1 MMMKWQTPVYRVN
14 IASVRGDSAGLNRN
28 LSALVLEQFLKFEKA
43 GKKKVSNTGWK
54 PNGVNQLFFEWQTNG
69 GWKSRFEHE
78 PVVAEL
84 TQFLQLGTDTFLRT
98 IGQSEH
104 EVKAR
109 GRAIHAWATVHRGG
123 IHHMS
128 HTHPDHMVS
137 GVYYVAVP
145 PQAGGIIFSDPR
157 GRFPPFDETL
167 TITPKAGDLILF
179 PSWLTH
185 EVAPTTGTTPRISI
199 AFNTEGDWAS
209 TTGVSAEFPME
220 LDI

>member
-1 MMMKWQTPVYRVN
+1 MP
-14 IASVRGDSAGLNRN
+14 
-28 LSALVLEQFLKFEKA
+28 
-43 GKKKVSNTGWK
+43 
-54 PNGVNQLFFEWQTNG
+54 
-69 GWKSRFEHE
+69 
-78 PVVAEL
+78 
-84 TQFLQLGTDTFLRT
+84 LQ
-98 IGQSEH
+98 
-104 EVKAR
+104 
-109 GRAIHAWATVHRGG
+109 AIHAWATVHRGG
-123 IHHMS
+123 MHHLS

-137 GVYYVAVP
+137 GVYYVSVP

-185 EVAPTTGTTPRISI
+185 EVAPTPGTTPRISI

-220 LDI
+220 LDM